1 MSARD
6 LPEHVARAAALFG
19 ELTREFLAPPPV
31 LTVTEWAE
39 RSRVLSAKDSA
50 EPGPYRVARTPYA
63 LEPQDALSA
72 QSPVEEVVLMWGAQ
86 TSKTTIANNW
96 IGYLIDTQPGPLM
109 IVQPT
114 LDMAKRYSRQRLAP
128 MIEESPALRRK
139 VHLNRSRDDA
149 NTTLL
154 KEYPGGF
161 LAVAGANSAA
171 GLRSMPIR
179 DVVFDETDG
188 YPLDVDGEGDP
199 IALAE
204 ARQTTFARRK
214 RLKTSTPTIRDF
226 SRVEAA
232 YLKSDQRRYML
243 QCPHCGEH
251 QALEWG
257 ATTAHGIKWHKDAD
271 GTPLPETAHYV
282 CQHTGCIIE
291 EHHKATMLVCRE
303 LGGTA
308 YWQPGNPGAR
318 VRGYHLSSL
327 YSPLGW
333 LSWAQIV
340 REWLAARTAQKQGDT
355 SLMRAFVNTRLAE
368 TWEEAGDKVSQHE
381 LARRASDRP
390 LGIVPLGGLMLTQG
404 VDTQPDRLERRVW
417 AWGRGERAW
426 LVDVEI
432 IPGDPNLPE
441 GAEGSPW
448 NRLTEARRT
457 PVRHASGAQ
466 MIIEA
471 TMIDTGGHN
480 TQAVY
485 CYCRDHASANVFAI
499 KGASQPGKPP
509 LGKPSMAD
517 INWRGRVMPRGLKLW
532 AVGVDTIKHLLFGRL
547 RLAQPGPGY
556 VDLPAELAKTD
567 EFEQLTAERL
577 ATTFHKGHARLAWV
591 KPNGKRNEALDCF
604 VYAYAGAVYL
614 GIARMRENDWDR
626 REQKVQPREMD
637 LFSQPQQI
645 QLKTGSGAYAE
656 SAGSYS
662 KDSAKAPKQPPPK
675 GKPTHAATDGW
686 SFDRRT

>member
-6 LPEHVARAAALFG
+6 LPEHEARMAVMMADLQ
-19 ELTREFLAPPPV
+19 REFLAPPPV

-39 RSRVLSAKDSA
+39 RHRILSAKDSA
-50 EPGPYRVARTPYA
+50 EPGPYRVGRTPYA
-63 LEPQDALSA
+63 LEPQNALSA
-72 QSPVEEVVLMWGAQ
+72 TSPVEEVVLMWGAQ

-128 MIEESPALRRK
+128 MIEESPALKRK
-139 VHLNRSRDDA
+139 VHINRSRDDA

-179 DVVFDETDG
+179 DIVFDETDG

-214 RLKTSTPTIRDF
+214 RLKTSTPTTRDF
-226 SRVEAA
+226 SRIEAA
-232 YLKSDQRRYML
+232 WLQSDQRRYMVA
-243 QCPHCGEH
+243 CPHCGEH
-251 QALEWG
+251 QVLEWG
-257 ATTAHGIKWHKDAD
+257 AAAAHGIKWHKTPEGDA
-271 GTPLPETAHYV
+271 LPDTAHYV
-282 CQHTGCIIE
+282 CKHCGGIIE
-291 EHHKATMLVCRE
+291 EHHKASMLVCRE
-303 LGGTA
+303 LGGSA
-308 YWQPGNPGAR
+308 YWHATNPGAR
-318 VRGYHLSSL
+318 IRGYHLSSL

-333 LSWAQIV
+333 LPWSQIV
-340 REWLAARTAQKQGDT
+340 REWLAAREAQKKGDHA
-355 SLMRAFVNTRLAE
+355 LMRAFVNTRLAE
-368 TWEEAGDKVSQHE
+368 TWEDAGDKVSQHE

-390 LGIVPLGGLMLTQG
+390 LGIVPIGGLMLTQG

-417 AWGRGERAW
+417 AWGRDERSW

-432 IPGDPNLPE
+432 ILGDPNLPE

-457 PVRHASGAQ
+457 PVKHASGAQ
-466 MIIEA
+466 MLIEA

-485 CYCRDHASANVFAI
+485 SYCRDHAHAGVFAV
-499 KGASQPGKPP
+499 KGASQPGKPA
-509 LGKPSMAD
+509 LGKASMVD
-517 INWRGRVMPRGLKLW
+517 INWRGRVLARGLRLW
-532 AVGVDTIKHLLFGRL
+532 PLGVDTIKHLLFGRL
-547 RLAQPGPGY
+547 RIAQPGPGY
-556 VDLPAELAKTD
+556 IDLPQCVGSGD

-577 ATTFHKGHARLAWV
+577 VTTYHKGHARLAWV
-591 KPNGKRNEALDCF
+591 KPNGRRNEALDCF

-614 GIARMRENDWDR
+614 GVARMRENDWNQ
-626 REQKVQPREMD
+626 REQRLQPREPD
-637 LFSQPQQI
+637 LFS
-645 QLKTGSGAYAE
+645 
-656 SAGSYS
+656 
-662 KDSAKAPKQPPPK
+662 APASPAPAAPPPTNPPRAPHPQP
-675 GKPTHAATDGW
+675 KPTGGW

>member
-6 LPEHVARAAALFG
+6 LPDHIARAAALFHA
-19 ELTREFLAPPPV
+19 LTREFLAPPPI

-39 RSRVLSAKDSA
+39 RHRIMSAKDSA
-50 EPGPYRVARTPYA
+50 EPGPYRIARTPYA

-72 QSPVEEVVLMWGAQ
+72 ASQVEEVVLMWGAQ

-128 MIEESPALRRK
+128 MIEESPALKRK
-139 VHLNRSRDDA
+139 VQLNRSRDDA

-179 DVVFDETDG
+179 DIVFDETDA

-226 SRVEAA
+226 SRVETA
-232 YLKSDQRRYML
+232 YLASDQRRYMVA
-243 QCPHCGEH
+243 CPHCGEH

-257 ATTAHGIKWHKDAD
+257 ATTAHGIKWHKDTD
-271 GTPLPETAHYV
+271 GTPLPDSAHYV
-282 CQHTGCIIE
+282 CRHHGCIIE

-308 YWQPGNPGAR
+308 HWRTGNPGAR

-340 REWLAARTAQKQGDT
+340 REWLAARVAQKQGDS

-381 LARRASDRP
+381 LAKRASDRP
-390 LGIVPLGGLMLTQG
+390 LGIVPIGGLMLTQG

-417 AWGRGERAW
+417 AYGRGERSW

-466 MIIEA
+466 MLIEA
-471 TMIDTGGHN
+471 TFIDSGGHN

-485 CYCRDHASANVFAI
+485 AYARDHANAQVFAL
-499 KGASQPGKPP
+499 KGASQPGKPA
-509 LGKPSMAD
+509 LGKASMAD
-517 INWRGRVMPRGLKLW
+517 INWRGRVQPRGLKLW
-532 AVGVDTIKHLLFGRL
+532 PVGTDTIKHLIFGRL
-547 RLAQPGPGY
+547 RLSQPGPGY
-556 VDLPAELAKTD
+556 IDLPADLAKTD

-577 ATTFHKGHARLAWV
+577 ATSFHKGHARLSWV
-591 KPNGKRNEALDCF
+591 KPNGKRNEALDCA

-614 GIARMRENDWDR
+614 GVARMRENDWDR
-626 REQKVQPREMD
+626 REQKVQPRE
-637 LFSQPQQI
+637 
-645 QLKTGSGAYAE
+645 
-656 SAGSYS
+656 
-662 KDSAKAPKQPPPK
+662 
-675 GKPTHAATDGW
+675 
-686 SFDRRT
+686 

>member
-1 MSARD
+1 MSAND
-6 LPEHVARAAALFG
+6 LPHHLARAAEMFADLV
-19 ELTREFLAPPPV
+19 REFLAPPPI

-39 RSRVLSAKDSA
+39 RHRILSAKDSA
-50 EPGPYRVARTPYA
+50 EPGPYRIARTPYA

-139 VHLNRSRDDA
+139 VQQSRSRDDA

-179 DVVFDETDG
+179 DIVFDETDG

-226 SRVEAA
+226 SRVETA
-232 YLKSDQRRYML
+232 YLKSDQRQYMV

-251 QALEWG
+251 QVLEWG
-257 ATTAHGIKWHKDAD
+257 AASAHGIKWHKAAD
-271 GTPLPETAHYV
+271 GTDLPDTAHYV
-282 CQHTGCIIE
+282 CKHHGCIID
-291 EHHKATMLVCRE
+291 EHHKSIMLVCRE

-308 YWQPGNPGAR
+308 YWQARNPGAR
-318 VRGYHLSSL
+318 LRGYHLSSL

-333 LSWAQIV
+333 LAWAQIV
-340 REWLAARTAQKQGDT
+340 REWLAARQAQKQGDH

-368 TWEEAGDKVSQHE
+368 TWEESGDKVSQHE

-441 GAEGSPW
+441 NAEGSPW
-448 NRLTEARRT
+448 KRLTEARRT

-466 MIIEA
+466 MVIEA
-471 TMIDTGGHN
+471 TMIDSGGHN

-517 INWRGRVMPRGLKLW
+517 INWRGRVLPRGLKLW
-532 AVGVDTIKHLLFGRL
+532 AVGVDTIKHLIFGRL
-547 RLAQPGPGY
+547 RLTQPGPGY
-556 VDLPAELAKTD
+556 IDLPAELGKTD

-577 ATTFHKGHARLAWV
+577 ATTFHKGHARLSWV
-591 KPNGKRNEALDCF
+591 KPNGKRNEALDCA
-604 VYAYAGAVYL
+604 VYAYAAAVYL
-614 GIARMRENDWDR
+614 GVARMRENDWDR
-626 REQKVQPREMD
+626 REAKVQPREMD
-637 LFSQPQQI
+637 MFSVSIAEPE
-645 QLKTGSGAYAE
+645 SAE
-656 SAGSYS
+656 SSQNES
-662 KDSAKAPKQPPPK
+662 KETQATPSDRAPAPPRK
-675 GKPTHAATDGW
+675 RFTRNW
-686 SFDRRT
+686 